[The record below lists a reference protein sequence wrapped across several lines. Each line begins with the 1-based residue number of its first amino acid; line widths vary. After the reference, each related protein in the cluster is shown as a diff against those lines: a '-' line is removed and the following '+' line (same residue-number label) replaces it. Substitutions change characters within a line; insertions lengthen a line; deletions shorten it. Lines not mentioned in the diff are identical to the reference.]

1 MSFPAG
7 RTLRVLALVAALWA
21 LPASAAAQAAEE
33 QAVIAVVQKLFDGM
47 LARDTVMMQSV
58 FAPNA
63 QLLGLAQREGTT
75 SVRALP
81 AAQFVSSIAGAP
93 AGDLIERVYDPQ
105 VMVDGNLAA
114 YWAFYTFHVGERFS
128 HCGVDSIQLFKFPEG
143 WKIVSVADTRRQEG
157 CER

>member
-1 MSFPAG
+1 
-7 RTLRVLALVAALWA
+7 
-21 LPASAAAQAAEE
+21 
-33 QAVIAVVQKLFDGM
+33 
-47 LARDTVMMQSV
+47 V